1 MIGDLRVSEMN
12 NIINI
17 AYCTDS
23 NYLEHVA
30 VSINSI
36 KLNNLDNDIHFHV
49 FLYDVSQEEQQK
61 LQKVSSSITLYSIS
75 EEELTKYSDT
85 QNNKVKHINRS
96 MYIRL
101 SVPRL
106 LKGIV
111 DKFIYLD
118 ADTLCFADISSISD
132 INIDHVVC
140 AVTTDSLDKQN
151 TLKNQER
158 LKLHST
164 NYFNSGFLYI
174 NVNKWIESDT
184 ENKVNQIL
192 LSPEKRHLIYPD
204 QDALNIV
211 LQNQVLWID
220 PKWNYL
226 FTWIND
232 NQKETFFYN
241 KESLP
246 YIIHFTGARKMWYQ
260 EHTGL
265 AQNVYNFYKH
275 FTPWANTPLQSYK
288 YKMRVNDYRIYAK
301 NLIKNR
307 KIFNGLKYYFIYL
320 VLKIKKQS

>member
-1 MIGDLRVSEMN
+1 MN

-23 NYLEHVA
+23 NYLEHVG
-30 VSINSI
+30 VSISSI
-36 KLNNLDNDIHFHV
+36 MHNNLNNNIHFHV
-49 FLYDVSQEEQQK
+49 FLYDVSLEEQQK
-61 LQKVSSSITLYSIS
+61 LEQLSPSITLHSIPLD
-75 EEELTKYSDT
+75 ELTKYSDT
-85 QNNKVKHINRS
+85 QNYKVKHINRS

-106 LKGIV
+106 LKDVV

-118 ADTLCFADISSISD
+118 ADTLCFANISSISD
-132 INIDHVVC
+132 INIDSVVC
-140 AVTTDSLDKQN
+140 GVTPDSLDKQN
-151 TLKNQER
+151 MLRNQER
-158 LKLHST
+158 LQLNSN

-174 NVNKWIESDT
+174 NVNKWIEFDT

-192 LSPEKRHLIYPD
+192 LSSEKKHLIYPD

-232 NQKETFFYN
+232 KQKETFFYN
-241 KESLP
+241 KKSLP

-265 AQNVYNFYKH
+265 AQNLYNFYKH
-275 FTPWANTPLQSYK
+275 FTPWANTPLKSYK

-301 NLIKNR
+301 SHLKDKNLISS
-307 KIFNGLKYYFIYL
+307 LKYYLLYL

>member
-1 MIGDLRVSEMN
+1 MN
-12 NIINI
+12 NINI

-30 VSINSI
+30 VSITSVI
-36 KLNNLDNDIHFHV
+36 LNNIYNSIHFHV
-49 FLYDVSQEEQQK
+49 FLYDVSTEEQQK
-61 LQKVSSSITLYSIS
+61 LQSLSQQITIYNIS
-75 EEELTKYSDT
+75 KNELVKYSDSL
-85 QNNKVKHINRS
+85 NKKITHINRS

-106 LKGIV
+106 LQGIV

-118 ADTLCFADISSISD
+118 ADTLCFSDISKILN
-132 INIDHVVC
+132 INIDSVVC
-140 AVTTDSLDKQN
+140 AVTPDSLNKEN
-151 TLKNQER
+151 MLKNQKR
-158 LKLHST
+158 LSLTSQS
-164 NYFNSGFLYI
+164 YFNSGFLYI
-174 NVNKWIESDT
+174 NVSNWLKTDT
-184 ENKVNQIL
+184 ENKANRIL
-192 LSPEKRHLIYPD
+192 LSSENRNLIYPD
-204 QDALNIV
+204 QDALNLV

-226 FTWIND
+226 FTWMND

-265 AQNVYNFYKH
+265 AQDIYNFYKH
-275 FTPWANTPLQSYK
+275 FTPWASTPLKSYK

-301 NLIKNR
+301 SLFRNKQ
-307 KIFNGLKYYFIYL
+307 FFQSLKYFLTYIKLKL
-320 VLKIKKQS
+320 VKK

>member
-1 MIGDLRVSEMN
+1 MN
-12 NIINI
+12 NINI

-30 VSINSI
+30 VSITSVI
-36 KLNNLDNDIHFHV
+36 LNNMYNSIHFHV
-49 FLYDVSQEEQQK
+49 FLYDVSTEEQQK
-61 LQKVSSSITLYSIS
+61 LQSLSQQITIYNIS
-75 EEELTKYSDT
+75 KNELVKYSDSL
-85 QNNKVKHINRS
+85 NKKITHINRS

-106 LKGIV
+106 LQGIV

-118 ADTLCFADISSISD
+118 ADTLCFSDISKILN
-132 INIDHVVC
+132 INIDSVVC
-140 AVTTDSLDKQN
+140 AVTPDSLNKEN
-151 TLKNQER
+151 MLKNQKR
-158 LKLHST
+158 LSLTSQS
-164 NYFNSGFLYI
+164 YFNSGFLYI
-174 NVNKWIESDT
+174 NVSNWLKTDT
-184 ENKVNQIL
+184 ENKANRIL
-192 LSPEKRHLIYPD
+192 LSSENRNLIYPD
-204 QDALNIV
+204 QDALNLV

-226 FTWIND
+226 FTWMND

-265 AQNVYNFYKH
+265 AQDIYNFYKH
-275 FTPWANTPLQSYK
+275 FTPWASTPLKSYK

-301 NLIKNR
+301 SLFRNKQ
-307 KIFNGLKYYFIYL
+307 FFQSLKYFLTYIKLKL
-320 VLKIKKQS
+320 VKK

>member
-1 MIGDLRVSEMN
+1 MN
-12 NIINI
+12 NINI

-30 VSINSI
+30 VSITSVI
-36 KLNNLDNDIHFHV
+36 LNNMYNSIHFHV
-49 FLYDVSQEEQQK
+49 FLYDVSTEEQQK
-61 LQKVSSSITLYSIS
+61 LQSIS
-75 EEELTKYSDT
+75 QQITIYNISKNELEKYSDSL
-85 QNNKVKHINRS
+85 NKKITHINRS

-106 LKGIV
+106 LQGIV

-118 ADTLCFADISSISD
+118 ADTLCFSDISKILN
-132 INIDHVVC
+132 INIDSVVC
-140 AVTTDSLDKQN
+140 AVTPDSLNKEN
-151 TLKNQER
+151 MLKNQKR
-158 LKLHST
+158 LSLTSQS
-164 NYFNSGFLYI
+164 YFNSGFLYI
-174 NVNKWIESDT
+174 NVSNWLKTDT
-184 ENKVNQIL
+184 ENKANRIL
-192 LSPEKRHLIYPD
+192 LSSENRNLIYPD
-204 QDALNIV
+204 QDALNLV
-211 LQNQVLWID
+211 LQNQVLLIE

-265 AQNVYNFYKH
+265 AQDIYNFYKH
-275 FTPWANTPLQSYK
+275 FTPWASTPLKSYK

-301 NLIKNR
+301 SLFRNKQ
-307 KIFNGLKYYFIYL
+307 FFQSLKYFLTYIKLKL
-320 VLKIKKQS
+320 VKK

>member
-1 MIGDLRVSEMN
+1 MN
-12 NIINI
+12 NINI

-30 VSINSI
+30 VSITSVI
-36 KLNNLDNDIHFHV
+36 LNNMYNSIHFHV
-49 FLYDVSQEEQQK
+49 FLYDVSTEEQQK
-61 LQKVSSSITLYSIS
+61 LQSIS
-75 EEELTKYSDT
+75 QQITIYNISKNELEKYSDSL
-85 QNNKVKHINRS
+85 NKKITHINRS

-106 LKGIV
+106 LQGIV

-118 ADTLCFADISSISD
+118 ADTLCFSDISKILN
-132 INIDHVVC
+132 INIDSVVC
-140 AVTTDSLDKQN
+140 AVTPDSLNKEN
-151 TLKNQER
+151 MLKNQKR
-158 LKLHST
+158 LSLTSQS
-164 NYFNSGFLYI
+164 YFNSGFLYI
-174 NVNKWIESDT
+174 NVSNWLKTDT
-184 ENKVNQIL
+184 ENKANRIL
-192 LSPEKRHLIYPD
+192 LSSENRNLIYPD
-204 QDALNIV
+204 QDALNLV
-211 LQNQVLWID
+211 LQNQVLLIE

-265 AQNVYNFYKH
+265 AQDIYNFYKH
-275 FTPWANTPLQSYK
+275 FTPWASTPLKSYK

-301 NLIKNR
+301 SLFRNKQ
-307 KIFNGLKYYFIYL
+307 FCQSLKYFLTYIKLKL
-320 VLKIKKQS
+320 VKK

>member
-1 MIGDLRVSEMN
+1 MIGYLRVSEMN

-23 NYLEHVA
+23 NYLEHVG

-61 LQKVSSSITLYSIS
+61 LQKVSSSITLYSIP

-132 INIDHVVC
+132 INIDNVVC

-226 FTWIND
+226 FTWMND

>member
-23 NYLEHVA
+23 NYLEHVG

-61 LQKVSSSITLYSIS
+61 LQKVSSSITLYSIP

-132 INIDHVVC
+132 INIDNVVC

-226 FTWIND
+226 FTWMND

-320 VLKIKKQS
+320 ALKIKKQS

>member
-23 NYLEHVA
+23 NYLEHVG

-61 LQKVSSSITLYSIS
+61 LQKVSSSITLYSIP

-106 LKGIV
+106 LKDIV

-132 INIDHVVC
+132 IDIDSVVC

-151 TLKNQER
+151 ILKNQER
-158 LKLHST
+158 LQLNST

-192 LSPEKRHLIYPD
+192 LSSEKRHLIYPD

-211 LQNQVLWID
+211 LQNQVIWIE

-226 FTWIND
+226 FTWMND
-232 NQKETFFYN
+232 NQKETFFNN
-241 KESLP
+241 KEFLP

-265 AQNVYNFYKH
+265 AQNIYNFYKH

-288 YKMRVNDYRIYAK
+288 HKMRVNDYRIYAK
-301 NLIKNR
+301 KLIKNR

-320 VLKIKKQS
+320 ALKIKKQS

>member
-1 MIGDLRVSEMN
+1 MLGDLRVSEMN

-204 QDALNIV
+204 QDALNLV
-211 LQNQVLWID
+211 LQNQFLLIE

-226 FTWIND
+226 FTWMND

>member
-226 FTWIND
+226 FTWMND

>member
-226 FTWIND
+226 FTWMND

-301 NLIKNR
+301 SLFRNKQ
-307 KIFNGLKYYFIYL
+307 FFQSLKYFLTYIKLKL
-320 VLKIKKQS
+320 VKK

>member
-23 NYLEHVA
+23 NYLEHVG

-61 LQKVSSSITLYSIS
+61 LQKVSSSITLYSIP

-132 INIDHVVC
+132 INIDNVVC

-226 FTWIND
+226 FTWMND

-246 YIIHFTGARKMWYQ
+246 YVIHFTGARKMWYQ